1 MNDDM
6 QGTATVD
13 ERTETA
19 ETATT
24 PATETPAPRR
34 RTRTPK
40 TQEATNETSV
50 PVAVAAP
57 PAATAEAAPAPR
69 RRGRPPGSTAAARL
83 AAAAAADATPEPA
96 APVQAALVQAPE
108 APAAS
113 TESAAPVASDT
124 SAENAPAMPHVVSD
138 REMFGNAGLMTTT
151 EPPEMPEP
159 PAALAPAREMPA
171 RPPVAQ
177 PYSRPPREERQP
189 RPQGGQPYSRPPRDD
204 QRQGQN
210 MRPDRGGMQ
219 GRNNQQSQGGGR
231 NNQQSRVE
239 RGNERRSSGSNEY
252 RSNGRDYANINGA
265 SSRSYNDTP
274 RVPSYVVEN
283 LTPPNVNDLT
293 VADFDAKSQEELL
306 ELANDWGLANPTR
319 LRRQDL
325 IYRLLQAQT
334 EQQGNIFGSGVL
346 DIVEDGYGF
355 LRQERFLPGPED
367 VYVSQS
373 QIRKFGLRTG
383 DFVSGQVRPPKE
395 SEKFFSLLRVEA
407 INGVSPDE
415 ARNRPHFDS
424 LTPIFPMELL
434 QLETRPD
441 VLSTRLVDL
450 VAPVGRGQR
459 GLIVSPPKA
468 GKTMLLKQIANGI
481 TTNHADVHLMVCLIG
496 ERPEEVTDMRRS
508 VDGEVVSSTFDEP
521 VEDHAKVAEMALER
535 AKRLVEGGRDVVILL
550 DSITRLARAY
560 NLAVPPSGR
569 TLSGGIDPVALYPP
583 KRFFGA
589 ARNIEGGGSLTIV
602 ATCLIDTGS
611 RMDDVIYEEFKGTG
625 NMELHLDR
633 KLAERRIYPA
643 IDVQRSGT
651 RREELLLSSNTLRQV
666 WTMRRMVSMLGGSEG
681 IELMLSRIVKTDTN
695 EEFLLTLNKDV

>member
-1 MNDDM
+1 MNDDR
-6 QGTATVD
+6 QGTTLVD

-19 ETATT
+19 ETVT
-24 PATETPAPRR
+24 PLATETPDRRRRPRAPKIQEATAAPEPPAKAETAAPRR
-34 RTRTPK
+34 RTRAAASVGTSASIDDTP
-40 TQEATNETSV
+40 EPN
-50 PVAVAAP
+50 AP
-57 PAATAEAAPAPR
+57 LQAQAPDAAATA
-69 RRGRPPGSTAAARL
+69 
-83 AAAAAADATPEPA
+83 
-96 APVQAALVQAPE
+96 
-108 APAAS
+108 
-113 TESAAPVASDT
+113 
-124 SAENAPAMPHVVSD
+124 PHVVSD
-138 REMFGNAGLMTTT
+138 REMFGSAGLMTTI

-159 PAALAPAREMPA
+159 PAALAPAREVHA
-171 RPPVAQ
+171 RPQ
-177 PYSRPPREERQP
+177 PYPRPPREEQ
-189 RPQGGQPYSRPPRDD
+189 RPQRTQSGQPYARPPRDD
-204 QRQGQN
+204 QRQNQN
-210 MRPDRGGMQ
+210 ARPDRGGTQ
-219 GRNNQQSQGGGR
+219 GRQSQQGQNGNR
-231 NNQQSRVE
+231 TNQQSRSAE
-239 RGNERRSSGSNEY
+239 RGNERRGGSEY
-252 RSNGRDYANINGA
+252 RASGRDYANINGA
-265 SSRSYNDTP
+265 SSRSYGETV
-274 RVPSYVVEN
+274 RSPSFAIEPA
-283 LTPPNVNDLT
+283 TAPNSNDLT

-306 ELANDWGLANPTR
+306 EMANDWGLANPTR

-373 QIRKFGLRTG
+373 QIRKFSLRTG

-481 TTNHADVHLMVCLIG
+481 TTNHPDVHLMVCLIG